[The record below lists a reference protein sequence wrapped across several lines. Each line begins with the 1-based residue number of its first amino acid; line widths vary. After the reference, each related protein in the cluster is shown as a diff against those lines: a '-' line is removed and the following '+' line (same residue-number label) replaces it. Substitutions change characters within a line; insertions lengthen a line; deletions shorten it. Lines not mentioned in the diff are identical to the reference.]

1 MPTLRQI
8 EANQQNAQ
16 RSTGPRTPE
25 GKARVR
31 LNALKHGLA
40 GEHLVIPTEE
50 LPAFEAFRDDL
61 LEHLDPADPL
71 EAGICIR
78 LIGALWRAQRC
89 GRLETAGFHMG
100 APSVQLSPEVPEAVL
115 PIGILER
122 YGHLFS
128 LVSRYEEKHE
138 RSFYR
143 ALHQLLALRK
153 GSNTKQTQLHPSAD
167 PPT

>member
-1 MPTLRQI
+1 MATLRQI
-8 EANQQNAQ
+8 EANQENAQ

-31 LNALKHGLA
+31 LNAVKHGLS
-40 GEHLVIPTEE
+40 GQHLVIPTEE
-50 LPAFEAFRDDL
+50 LPEFEAFRDDL
-61 LEHLDPADPL
+61 LEHLDPANPL

-78 LIGALWRAQRC
+78 LIAALWRAQRC

-100 APSVQLSPEVPEAVL
+100 APSVKVSPEVPAAVL

-143 ALHQLLALRK
+143 ALQQLLALRK
-153 GSNTKQTQLHPSAD
+153 GPNTKQTQLHPSPD
-167 PPT
+167 PPA